1 MFAIKFLCSAK
12 GLWITCY
19 FLPFSWEYLITILV
33 AGKLPPGLV
42 VNVEDSQSEPLSLD
56 VGWIPAMRPIIG
68 LFTTYTIAESPKRN
82 FEFLSFFTKNDDD
95 IDEDDFV
102 RIDNSRYENS
112 RYDFIKTVTSKYDVI
127 LSEDLDCDSPNDQ
140 SITIELP
147 SQQQYHQHH
156 HQHVNFSPE
165 ISPEPSP
172 SPPQVSRFQQVE
184 SRFQFH

>member
-1 MFAIKFLCSAK
+1 MFATKFLCSAK

-82 FEFLSFFTKNDDD
+82 FEFLSFFTKNVG
-95 IDEDDFV
+95 F
-102 RIDNSRYENS
+102 SRHCES
-112 RYDFIKTVTSKYDVI
+112 EPWSMDVGWI
-127 LSEDLDCDSPNDQ
+127 PASP
-140 SITIELP
+140 
-147 SQQQYHQHH
+147 
-156 HQHVNFSPE
+156 
-165 ISPEPSP
+165 
-172 SPPQVSRFQQVE
+172 
-184 SRFQFH
+184 

>member
-1 MFAIKFLCSAK
+1 M
-12 GLWITCY
+12 
-19 FLPFSWEYLITILV
+19 LV
-33 AGKLPPGLV
+33 KLTT
-42 VNVEDSQSEPLSLD
+42 DSEPERFTPSPQE
-56 VGWIPAMRPIIG
+56 IEIG
-68 LFTTYTIAESPKRN
+68 LPDSPPVEKSESN
-82 FEFLSFFTKNDDD
+82 DVTENATLNSEVTKKDDD

-112 RYDFIKTVTSKYDVI
+112 RFDFIKSVTSKYDVI

-147 SQQQYHQHH
+147 SQQQYHQNH

-184 SRFQFH
+184 SRFEFHEHFCANFTFNPALSNLVTNRHM

>member
-1 MFAIKFLCSAK
+1 VKKYWRKAAHKM
-12 GLWITCY
+12 
-19 FLPFSWEYLITILV
+19 LV
-33 AGKLPPGLV
+33 KLTT
-42 VNVEDSQSEPLSLD
+42 DSEPERFTPSPQEIEIDLPDSSPVEKCETND
-56 VGWIPAMRPIIG
+56 VTENVT
-68 LFTTYTIAESPKRN
+68 LKRETN
-82 FEFLSFFTKNDDD
+82 DVTENVTLNSEVTKNDDD

-112 RYDFIKTVTSKYDVI
+112 RYDFIKSVTSKYDVI